1 MSLRARLTLGL
12 VALAAMGLALA
23 GFATYRALAG
33 FLFDQ
38 VDEQLR
44 SEVAQIVRRV
54 DTQPLGVRFT
64 PLRYGAYTEVRDVD
78 GEVLTRTFYDD
89 APTVP
94 DLPARVSST
103 YFTVRGEDRS
113 ERFRVVAQPLPD
125 GRTRLLAVPLDDV
138 DDTLRRLL
146 VVEIVVAAAVLT
158 ALSVL
163 GWWALKVGLRPLERM
178 EETAGAIA
186 AGDLSRRVDDVD
198 ERTEAGRLGMAF
210 NTMLARIEDAF
221 AQREASETRLRRFVA
236 DASHELR
243 TPLTSIRGYSELF
256 RRGADANPEDLEK
269 AMRRIEDEA
278 KRMGVLV
285 DDLLL
290 LARLDQGRP
299 LDHAPVDVVALAR
312 DAVEDARASY
322 PDHDVSLGAV
332 AERALVTGDELRLR
346 QVLANLLAN
355 ACTHTPPGTS
365 VTVAVAARDDGVV
378 VEVADDGP
386 GLTRDEAAH
395 VFERFWRADTSRAR
409 ASGGSG
415 LGLSIVAA
423 ITEAHGG
430 RAEVESAPGAGATF
444 RVWLPTAT
452 GYPG

>member
-1 MSLRARLTLGL
+1 M
-12 VALAAMGLALA
+12 
-23 GFATYRALAG
+23 
-33 FLFDQ
+33 
-38 VDEQLR
+38 
-44 SEVAQIVRRV
+44 
-54 DTQPLGVRFT
+54 
-64 PLRYGAYTEVRDVD
+64 
-78 GEVLTRTFYDD
+78 
-89 APTVP
+89 
-94 DLPARVSST
+94 
-103 YFTVRGEDRS
+103 RGEDRS

-146 VVEIVVAAAVLT
+146 AVEIVVAAAVLT

-290 LARLDQGRP
+290 LARLDQGQATRSRAGRSSSRSRVTP
-299 LDHAPVDVVALAR
+299 SRTRARRTPTTTSRSAPWRSAR
-312 DAVEDARASY
+312 WSRATSCDSGRCSRTSWRTRAPTRHRARRS
-322 PDHDVSLGAV
+322 PSRSL
-332 AERALVTGDELRLR
+332 
-346 QVLANLLAN
+346 
-355 ACTHTPPGTS
+355 PG
-365 VTVAVAARDDGVV
+365 DDGVV

-386 GLTRDEAAH
+386 GLTREEAAH

-423 ITEAHGG
+423 IAEAHGG

-452 GYPG
+452 GDPG